1 MDDFEAFKKK
11 KADAKAA
18 ELKAVEDAKLQAAQD
33 EANKKM
39 GWIDGIGY
47 MGATNP
53 KVKGF
58 IVGKARRKKV
68 DPNELPEKPKGFES
82 HRADAEEEEGEKKP
96 APAPEKPPQKPKG
109 YSRY

>member
-1 MDDFEAFKKK
+1 MDDFEAFKKM

-39 GWIDGIGY
+39 GWVDGIGY

-58 IVGKARRKKV
+58 IVGKARKKKV
-68 DPNELPEKPKGFES
+68 DPNDLPDKPKGYESHRAEEPEDGKKPAAPAKPPEKPKN
-82 HRADAEEEEGEKKP
+82 
-96 APAPEKPPQKPKG
+96 
-109 YSRY
+109 YNRY